1 MSGHSKWATIKR
13 KKGANDAKRGK
24 LFAKLIRAIE
34 VAARAGG
41 GDRNANPTLAAAVAK
56 ARANAVPM
64 DNIDR
69 AINRA
74 VGGADTATYD
84 EIWYEGYAAGGV
96 ATFVQVLTDNRN
108 RAASDVR
115 STFSRNHGN
124 LGEPGSV
131 GYLFQSKGFIEVEGD
146 EDEVLSVALDAGAE
160 DVRSGEG
167 LFEVITAPTDLIRVQ
182 RALEA
187 SGLTVQNAE
196 LTKLPKSTVLVD
208 STSAGKVLRLVD
220 ALEDLDD
227 VQAVYANYE
236 MSDELLSQLAGDSG
250 STVG

>member
-41 GDRNANPTLAAAVAK
+41 GDRSANATLAAAVAK

-69 AINRA
+69 AISRA
-74 VGGADTATYD
+74 VGEADTASYD

-108 RAASDVR
+108 RAASEVR
-115 STFSRNHGN
+115 SAFTRNHGN

-131 GYLFQSKGFIEVEGD
+131 GYLFETKGFIEVAGD
-146 EDEVLSVALDAGAE
+146 EDEVLAAALDAGAE
-160 DVRSGEG
+160 DVRPGDEI
-167 LFEVITAPTDLIRVQ
+167 FEVITAPTDLIRVQ
-182 RALEA
+182 RALESA
-187 SGLTVQNAE
+187 GLAIQNAE
-196 LTKLPKSTVLVD
+196 LTKLPKSTVPVD
-208 STSAGKVLRLVD
+208 ASSAGKVLRLVD

-236 MSDELLSQLAGDSG
+236 MSDELLTELAGD
-250 STVG
+250 

>member
-41 GDRNANPTLAAAVAK
+41 GDRTANATLAAAVAK

-69 AINRA
+69 AISRA
-74 VGGADTATYD
+74 VGEADTASYD

-108 RAASDVR
+108 RAASEVR
-115 STFSRNHGN
+115 SAFTRNHGN

-131 GYLFQSKGFIEVEGD
+131 GYLFETKGFIEVAGD
-146 EDEVLSVALDAGAE
+146 EDEVLAAALDAGAE
-160 DVRSGEG
+160 DVRPGDEI
-167 LFEVITAPTDLIRVQ
+167 FEVITAPTDLIKVQ
-182 RALEA
+182 RALETA
-187 SGLTVQNAE
+187 GLPVQNAE
-196 LTKLPKSTVLVD
+196 LTKLPKSTVPVD
-208 STSAGKVLRLVD
+208 ASSAGKVLRLVD

-236 MSDELLSQLAGDSG
+236 MSDELLSELAGD
-250 STVG
+250 